1 MLLNYL
7 LVSLVAFL
15 ASLMTFFSGFGLG
28 TLLLPAFIIF
38 FPAQIAVAEVA
49 VVHFANNIS
58 KLVLVARHADIQ
70 IVLRFGLTAMLAAS
84 AGAAVLCLLADL
96 PSIASY
102 ELLGHRLNIQ
112 PIKLVLGLLM
122 AGFAALELVGKGAEQ
137 TINRKYLPLGGLLSG
152 FFGGL
157 SGHQGAFRSMFL
169 LKSGLT
175 KEEFIGTSAVIGFLV
190 DLARLVV
197 YAPEMIKA
205 NLANQASLLGCAI
218 FAAGAGA
225 VIGNIL
231 VKKVTFRF
239 VEVAASLL
247 LGFVA
252 LALITGIL

>member
-1 MLLNYL
+1 
-7 LVSLVAFL
+7 
-15 ASLMTFFSGFGLG
+15 
-28 TLLLPAFIIF
+28 
-38 FPAQIAVAEVA
+38 
-49 VVHFANNIS
+49 
-58 KLVLVARHADIQ
+58 
-70 IVLRFGLTAMLAAS
+70 
-84 AGAAVLCLLADL
+84 
-96 PSIASY
+96 
-102 ELLGHRLNIQ
+102 
-112 PIKLVLGLLM
+112 M
-122 AGFAALELVGKGAEQ
+122 AGFAVLELAGKGSTH
-137 TINRKYLPLGGLLSG
+137 TIARQHLPLGGLLSG

-175 KEEFIGTSAVIGFLV
+175 KEQFIGTSAVIGFLV

-205 NLANQASLLGCAI
+205 NLTNQASLLGSAI
-218 FAAGAGA
+218 LAAGVGA
-225 VIGNIL
+225 VIGNVL